1 MIHDTLAGFYER
13 AAALYT
19 CTVNAAEAFIPGGS
33 GG

>member
-19 CTVNAAEAFIPGGS
+19 CTVIAAEAFIPGGS